1 MTRLEG
7 LFALVVR
14 GPEIDCGQCDGE
26 GTRYYDVGREPDGTP
41 IEALRPC
48 EGCEGTG
55 KVALRCPECERDADV
70 LVSSDFSD
78 QYVWCVSCALTNADP
93 DSPDDSLYAPDQIT
107 ALRAQEAQH
116 DQ

>member
-1 MTRLEG
+1 MTRLED
-7 LFALVVR
+7 LFARVVR
-14 GPEIDCGQCDGE
+14 GPEMECGQCDGE

-55 KVALRCPECERDADV
+55 KVALRCSECGGDADV

-78 QYVWCVSCALTNADP
+78 QYVWCVPCALENALDDCP
-93 DSPDDSLYAPDQIT
+93 DSTLYTPDQIT
-107 ALRAQEAQH
+107 ALKAQEAKH